1 MIPRLLAH
9 LTLLLCAATVA
20 FAADPALAPGSQ
32 IIRFPASAVQSSA
45 EEVKAR
51 LHSIEDPG
59 AFDIT
64 TEKFQ
69 LIVPKNYKPAEAW
82 GLFIWISAG
91 DDARIAPDW
100 EAALAER
107 KLLFIGAVQS
117 GNKRNIFDR
126 IRLAVDASVGMRKRC
141 RIDEQ
146 RIYVSG
152 FSGGAR
158 VASMVG
164 VCFADLFSGALPF
177 MGVNFYTDV
186 VGSDGKKYGLS
197 YLPDDEVLEL
207 ARKKGRF
214 VLFTAEKDFNRPN
227 TLAAFEQGF
236 QKEGFAAV
244 TTLEVPALGHAL
256 PDGKWLAKGLD
267 FLDAGKRK

>member
-1 MIPRLLAH
+1 MNTRSFALLAA
-9 LTLLLCAATVA
+9 LLCAASLA
-20 FAADPALAPGSQ
+20 PAAEPPPLAPGMQTIHFAEST
-32 IIRFPASAVQSSA
+32 IQSSA

-51 LHSIEDPG
+51 LHSSEDAG

-69 LIVPKNYKPAEAW
+69 LIVPKNYQPGEPW
-82 GLFIWISAG
+82 GLFVWISAG
-91 DDARIAPDW
+91 DDARIPADW
-100 EAALAER
+100 EAVLAER
-107 KLLFIGAVQS
+107 KLLFLGALQS
-117 GNKRNIFDR
+117 GNKRDIFDR
-126 IRLAVDASVGMRKRC
+126 IRMAVDASAGMRKRC
-141 RIDEQ
+141 RIDE
-146 RIYVSG
+146 RRVYLSG

-164 VCFADLFSGALPF
+164 VCYADLFTGTMPF

-186 VGSDGKKYGLS
+186 VGYDDKKYGVS
-197 YLPDDEVLEL
+197 YLPDDEVLEI
-207 ARKKGRF
+207 AKKRRF

-236 QKEGFAAV
+236 KKEGFPFVIA
-244 TTLEVPALGHAL
+244 LDVPGIGHAM

-267 FLDAGKRK
+267 FLDPK

>member
-1 MIPRLLAH
+1 MNTRPLVLLTA
-9 LTLLLCAATVA
+9 LLCTVFTAVAAQ
-20 FAADPALAPGSQ
+20 PPLAPGAQ
-32 IIRFPASAVQSSA
+32 TIRFPASTVQSSA
-45 EEVKAR
+45 EEMKAR

-69 LIVPKNYKPAEAW
+69 LIVPKSYQPTEPW

-91 DDARIAPDW
+91 DDARIPADW
-100 EAALAER
+100 EAVLAEK
-107 KLLFIGAVQS
+107 KLLFLGAVQS

-126 IRLAVDASVGMRKRC
+126 MRMAVDASAGMRKRC
-141 RIDEQ
+141 RVDE
-146 RIYVSG
+146 RRVYISG

-158 VASMVG
+158 VASMLG
-164 VCFADLFSGALPF
+164 VAYADLFTGTMPF

-197 YLPDDEVLEL
+197 YLPDDEVLEI
-207 ARKKGRF
+207 AKKNRF

-227 TLAAFEQGF
+227 TYAAEQGF
-236 QKEGFAAV
+236 KKEGFPAV
-244 TTLEVPALGHAL
+244 LTLEVPALGHSV

-267 FLDAGKRK
+267 FLDEGKRK

>member
-1 MIPRLLAH
+1 MNPRPLLLA
-9 LTLLLCAATVA
+9 TLSCAASLA
-20 FAADPALAPGSQ
+20 LAADPPLAPGAQ
-32 IIRFPASAVQSSA
+32 TIRFATSAEQSSA

-51 LHSIEDPG
+51 LHSIEQPG
-59 AFDIT
+59 AYDVT

-69 LIVPKNYKPAEAW
+69 LIVPKNYKPAEPW

-91 DDARIAPDW
+91 DDARIPADW
-100 EAALAER
+100 EAVLAER
-107 KLLFIGAVQS
+107 KLLFIGALQS

-126 IRLAVDASVGMRKRC
+126 VRMAVDASVGMRQRC

-146 RIYVSG
+146 RVYVSG

-158 VASMVG
+158 VASMIG
-164 VCFADLFSGALPF
+164 VCYADLFSGTIPF

-186 VGSDGKKYGLS
+186 VGYDGKKYGIS
-197 YLPDDEVLEL
+197 YLPDDEVLEI
-207 ARKKGRF
+207 AKKRRY

-227 TLAAFEQGF
+227 TLAAAEQGF
-236 QKEGFAAV
+236 KKEGFPNV
-244 TTLEVPALGHAL
+244 LTLEVPGIGHAM

-267 FLDAGKRK
+267 FLDEGKRK